1 MSGNRKKGKGKG
13 SEKDQGDTSAFQ
25 VDLSQEK
32 GKTIY
37 IPGSFWGLKDAD
49 AEKQRSSGILIII
62 SDPNT
67 SCFFCCRTDSY
78 TCDACDPHW
87 DAQKQEVGR
96 QENSEV
102 QRRYEALLSRNGGNR
117 DHTYQQYWQ
126 YVGMPPFGDVVM
138 PTTPEPSD
146 TDADH
151 SSPDQTKTPP
161 PKKKKETKD

>member
-1 MSGNRKKGKGKG
+1 MSTKSALTTACKA
-13 SEKDQGDTSAFQ
+13 GDP
-25 VDLSQEK
+25 K
-32 GKTIY
+32 NNY
-37 IPGSFWGLKDAD
+37 
-49 AEKQRSSGILIII
+49 
-62 SDPNT
+62 DPNT
-67 SCFFCCRTDSY
+67 SCFS
-78 TCDACDPHW
+78 AV
-87 DAQKQEVGR
+87 AQTRATRAFRFGMNRNKKLAIKH

-102 QRRYEALLSRNGGNR
+102 QRRYEALLSSNGGNQ

-126 YVGMPPFGDVVM
+126 YAGMPPFGDAVM

>member
-13 SEKDQGDTSAFQ
+13 SEKDQGDKSAFQ
-25 VDLSQEK
+25 VDLSKEK
-32 GKTIY
+32 GETTY
-37 IPGSFWGLKDAD
+37 IPGSFWGLKDD
-49 AEKQRSSGILIII
+49 
-62 SDPNT
+62 
-67 SCFFCCRTDSY
+67 
-78 TCDACDPHW
+78 
-87 DAQKQEVGR
+87 
-96 QENSEV
+96 
-102 QRRYEALLSRNGGNR
+102 GGNR

-151 SSPDQTKTPP
+151 SSPDQTKKTPP

>member
-1 MSGNRKKGKGKG
+1 MYRREFDDQHAIEEAQQEDLGAGG
-13 SEKDQGDTSAFQ
+13 SQCPGEMVDEIINFRDFLGEAKIFGDP
-25 VDLSQEK
+25 K
-32 GKTIY
+32 NNN
-37 IPGSFWGLKDAD
+37 
-49 AEKQRSSGILIII
+49 
-62 SDPNT
+62 DPNT

-78 TCDACDPHW
+78 TCDACDPRW
-87 DAQKQEVGR
+87 DEQKQQVGR
-96 QENSEV
+96 QENSEI

-161 PKKKKETKD
+161 SKKKKETKD